1 MLFIFVLPSFIWMT
15 RNYLNVDEFSITG
28 RGAEVLAVRAEYST
42 LTYEQIGHGFIYY
55 TLKTIY
61 IRCVQGRLWPK
72 VTSVGSDVVYNRM
85 TQILPTKKE
94 KSQAMLGKDL
104 IIFLMPKTLT
114 QKNKRNSS
122 LFQSI

>member
-55 TLKTIY
+55 TPGKPFIFGA
-61 IRCVQGRLWPK
+61 VQGRLWPK

-85 TQILPTKKE
+85 NPNSAYKKGKILRTCW
-94 KSQAMLGKDL
+94 GK
-104 IIFLMPKTLT
+104 I
-114 QKNKRNSS
+114 
-122 LFQSI
+122 